1 MRRFVDPGPLAARVR
16 PSREQAIFGP
26 IHSLVPAEDG
36 ELSAAADGLRLGSL
50 AIGLHDIRSTSI
62 ERGDTLQV
70 ALRDAMWQF
79 RFLDG
84 SAFRVQLAV
93 DRWCDAAARPAPRRA
108 RARSARPGRAAAWI
122 AGETR

>member
-1 MRRFVDPGPLAARVR
+1 MVVAP
-16 PSREQAIFGP
+16 
-26 IHSLVPAEDG
+26 
-36 ELSAAADGLRLGSL
+36 DGLRLGSL
-50 AIGLHDIRSTSI
+50 AIGLRDIRSTSI

-93 DRWCDAAARPAPRRA
+93 DRWREAAAHPA
-108 RARSARPGRAAAWI
+108 SAAQLMSSA
-122 AGETR
+122 TS